1 MNRLIAASLLILAAP
16 ASSASGPSVTA
27 RAVTV
32 TSVGTGQ
39 TPPELTGGPW
49 LNTPAPL
56 TLAGLRGRVVLVN
69 FWVYSCI
76 NCHNSLPTL
85 KGWYG
90 KYRAQGL
97 EIIGVHTPEF
107 ESDRPTASVQAALKA
122 DGVTWPVVQDNVLR
136 NWRAWGIRAWP
147 TFVLI
152 DRQGRV
158 RYSHRG
164 EISTRFPQAIP
175 GLDAQ
180 IWALLTEK

>member
-16 ASSASGPSVTA
+16 ASSATGPSGAA

-32 TSVGTGQ
+32 TSVATGQ
-39 TPPELTGGPW
+39 PPPELTGGPW
-49 LNTPAPL
+49 LNAPAPQ
-56 TLAGLRGRVVLVN
+56 TLAGLKGRVVLVN

-90 KYRAQGL
+90 KYRPQGL

-107 ESDRPTASVQAALKA
+107 ESDKPTDSVRAALKQ
-122 DGVTWPVVQDNVLR
+122 DGVTWPVVQDNALR

-147 TFVLI
+147 TFLLI

-158 RYSHRG
+158 RFTHRG
-164 EISTRFPQAIP
+164 EISSRFPQAIP
-175 GLDAQ
+175 VLEAR
-180 IWALLTEK
+180 IRALLAER